1 MPGQLDSV
9 FLPLASQLLQ
19 RFGEAMTLTKRSAET
34 YTPATG
40 AVSGTTATLS
50 VYGYVDTSSI
60 MQRDG
65 IAQAGS
71 QVVLLPAQDVTF
83 TLEPGD
89 TITIRGVEWT
99 VADELD
105 RPNGRD
111 ITASVRKVSAG
122 SRDALLMVRVRR

>member
-19 RFGEAMTLTKRSAET
+19 RFGESMTLTKRSAET

-50 VYGYVDTSSI
+50 VYGYVDTSSV

-65 IAQAGS
+65 EAQAGS

-89 TITIRGVEWT
+89 TVTIRGVDWT
-99 VADELD
+99 VADEF
-105 RPNGRD
+105 GRTSLAD
-111 ITASVRKVSAG
+111 GAASVRKVSAG
-122 SRDALLMVRVRR
+122 SQDALLMVRVRR